1 MKKPSAE
8 EIIKELTNEA
18 QKQKFQ
24 QELGS
29 KAIVERHT
37 LKQNEHTTQL
47 GEVLCD
53 IGRDFNETEPSIK
66 GMKYLGSIA
75 AHVYVGEATGTFAN
89 IKQIRAEQCPGELLM
104 RLGEDLA
111 KATVEYVGKKPGKL
125 RSGW

>member
-1 MKKPSAE
+1 VSKNK
-8 EIIKELTNEA
+8 EIIEHLTNEA
-18 QKQKFQ
+18 QREKFNS
-24 QELGS
+24 EMGS
-29 KAIVERHT
+29 KAVVSRSVIEPDERT
-37 LKQNEHTTQL
+37 AQL

-89 IKQIRAEQCPGELLM
+89 IKQIKLLDCPNELAM
-104 RLGEDLA
+104 RLAEDLH
-111 KATVEYVGKKPGKL
+111 KATIEYSGQKAPKL